1 MIIDLL
7 EAGRAETDDAKRLEI
22 YTEAQEIIWDECPW
36 IWLWQTDTID
46 GTASYVQG
54 YVPHP
59 SGYFQDFTS
68 VTFSE

>member
-1 MIIDLL
+1 MIELSKQNKLSGLSFAALALVIALCV
-7 EAGRAETDDAKRLEI
+7 G
-22 YTEAQEIIWDECPW
+22 
-36 IWLWQTDTID
+36 WLWQTDTID